1 MFNTEKIAITRSMDA
16 WFNQIN
22 EKINKNYEELHEKIK
37 QTSDNLTSKWT
48 QFTSRIENS
57 FLTLQEDQKKNQ
69 AVLTAILDKLQIS
82 NDLKPNSPRTLE
94 QSNHLFNM
102 SSSNAYTQ
110 GRQIRVKVE
119 LPKYDGDE
127 RQCIAWI
134 NKAEEYLDIHNIH
147 YEGEKLNMPPCI

>member
-1 MFNTEKIAITRSMDA
+1 MENT
-16 WFNQIN
+16 
-22 EKINKNYEELHEKIK
+22 
-37 QTSDNLTSKWT
+37 
-48 QFTSRIENS
+48 

-69 AVLTAILDKLQIS
+69 AVLTAILDRLQIS
-82 NDLKPNSPRTLE
+82 NDLQPTSPRNPE
-94 QSNHLFNM
+94 QLDPLFNM

-110 GRQIRVKVE
+110 GLQIWVKVE

-147 YEGEKLNMPPCI
+147 YDNEKNKYASMHLRRQHLQLVLMVEEYCKNMFLQLG